1 MEPPSSRG
9 CPHLRMKKQ
18 ADFKHRILLVD
29 DHAVLRTGMRHLIEA
44 EPDMEVVGEGDDGAG
59 IVELVEQLRP
69 EIVILDLSMPKVGG
83 TEAVRNLKAA
93 GADCK
98 VLVLTVQ
105 EDRGY
110 VRELL
115 EAGALGYMLKR
126 AAPEELIHAIRA
138 IAAGSIYVDSRLANK
153 LISSLVDKGPPAGSL
168 RERLT
173 GREEHVVRSIAE
185 GFSIKEIAGMME
197 ISVKTV
203 ETYKA
208 RAMEKLDLRSR
219 VDIVRVARQQGWL
232 GKLDGG

>member
-1 MEPPSSRG
+1 ME
-9 CPHLRMKKQ
+9 MKTPATPKS
-18 ADFKHRILLVD
+18 RILLID
-29 DHAVLRTGMRHLIEA
+29 DHAVLRSGMRHLIEA
-44 EPDMEVVGEGDDGAG
+44 EPDMEVVGEGDDGAAVPG
-59 IVELVEQLRP
+59 LVEQLRP
-69 EIVILDLSMPKVGG
+69 DIVVLDLSMPKVGG
-83 TEAVRNLKAA
+83 AEAVRSLKAA
-93 GADCK
+93 GAECK

-105 EDRGY
+105 EDRSY

-126 AAPEELIHAIRA
+126 AAAEELIQAIRA
-138 IAAGSIYVDSRLANK
+138 IAAGSVYVDSRLASK
-153 LISSLVDKGPPAGSL
+153 LISSLVEKGPAVLAL

-173 GREEHVVRSIAE
+173 AREEDVLRLIAE

-208 RAMEKLDLRSR
+208 RASEKLGLRSR

-232 GKLDGG
+232 GKLDAG